1 MTVWWRR
8 CISAALIN
16 GVIWLTPPPIHLI
29 SFFMPFFSGYSIAT
43 ARPAKGWVASLQI
56 GVVMGLTLGGA
67 AMMMGL
73 VIIGVISLF
82 QSGISS
88 IYLIVAESIGLGI
101 GVYTGTAACTGAL
114 MAAGRSASLKVDK
127 QRAK

>member
-16 GVIWLTPPPIHLI
+16 GVVWLTPPPIHLI
-29 SFFMPFFSGYSIAT
+29 SFFMPFFSGYSIAS
-43 ARPAKGWVASLQI
+43 ARPTKGLLASLQI
-56 GVVMGLTLGGA
+56 GLVMGLTLGGA
-67 AMMMGL
+67 AMAMGA
-73 VIIGVISLF
+73 VIIGVISVF

-101 GVYTGTAACTGAL
+101 GIYTGTAACTGAM
-114 MAAGRSASLKVDK
+114 MAAGRSAHPKGE
-127 QRAK
+127 Q